1 MSKRSI
7 DALEGFVVITGAS
20 SGIGLEL
27 ARRAGEDGV
36 SLLLV
41 ADRDLSEGEAAAKAA
56 GAKEV
61 ETLVCNLAT
70 DAGVEQV
77 VAAIGSRPVSALFAN
92 AGQGLGHAFLEQDW
106 EEARKVID
114 TNVVGTAHLI
124 HAVGRQMRARDE
136 GRILVT
142 GSIAGHMPGSFQL
155 VYNSTKAFINNFC
168 IGLANELK
176 ETNVVVTCL
185 EPGPTDTEFFER
197 AGLMDTNAGQSDKAD
212 PVKVAH
218 DGYKA
223 MLAGDDD
230 IVSGFMNKVQAVF
243 GDILPNDMVA
253 QMHRKFAKPK
263 HGGS

>member
-7 DALEGFVVITGAS
+7 DALEGLVVITGAS

-36 SLLLV
+36 SLLLI
-41 ADRDLSEGEAAAKAA
+41 ADRDLSEGEATAKAA

-61 ETLVCNLAT
+61 QTLVCNLAT
-70 DAGVEQV
+70 DEGVEQV
-77 VAAIGSRPVSALFAN
+77 LAATGARPVSALFAN
-92 AGQGLGHAFLEQDW
+92 AGQGLGHAFLDQNW

-114 TNVVGTAHLI
+114 TNVIGTTHLI

-176 ETNVVVTCL
+176 ETNIVVTCL

-197 AGLMDTNAGQSDKAD
+197 AGLMDTQVGQSDKAD
-212 PVKVAH
+212 PAKVAR

-223 MLAGDDD
+223 MLAGEDD

-253 QMHRKFAKPK
+253 QMHRKFAEPK
-263 HGGS
+263 HGGK